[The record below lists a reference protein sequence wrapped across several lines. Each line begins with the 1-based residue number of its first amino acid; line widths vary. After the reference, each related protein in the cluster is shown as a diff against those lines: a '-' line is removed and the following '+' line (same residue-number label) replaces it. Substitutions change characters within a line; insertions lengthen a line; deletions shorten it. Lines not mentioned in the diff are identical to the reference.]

1 MKRLALVAVGVF
13 MAAGLLTSCSRPI
26 PSDQYIKAMVA
37 LGCKGAGVLETT
49 PEGAAVLKE
58 AGVTLDQVKTF
69 RKESK
74 PPVMV
79 RVSMEIARSVAQCHG
94 VNMPQPPQQP

>member
-1 MKRLALVAVGVF
+1 MQRMVTLAVGIF
-13 MAAGLLTSCSRPI
+13 LAAALLTSCSRPI

-49 PEGAAVLKE
+49 PEGEATLKE
-58 AGVTLDQVKTF
+58 VGVTLDQVQEF
-69 RKESK
+69 RKQSK

-79 RVSMEIARSVAQCHG
+79 KVSMEIARSVAQCHG
-94 VNMPQPPQQP
+94 VNLPQP

>member
-1 MKRLALVAVGVF
+1 MQRLVSLLVGVVL
-13 MAAGLLTSCSRPI
+13 AAMLTACSRPI

-58 AGVTLDQVKTF
+58 VGVTLDQVRQF
-69 RKESK
+69 RKKSK
-74 PPVMV
+74 PSMMV
-79 RVSMEIARSVAQCHG
+79 GVSMEIARSVAQCHG
-94 VNMPQPPQQP
+94 VNMPKLPPQQP